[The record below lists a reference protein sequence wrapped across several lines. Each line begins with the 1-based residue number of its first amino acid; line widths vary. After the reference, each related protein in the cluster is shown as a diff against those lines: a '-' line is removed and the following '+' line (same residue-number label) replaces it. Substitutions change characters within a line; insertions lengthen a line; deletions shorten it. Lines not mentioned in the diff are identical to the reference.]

1 MKYIAITIALLI
13 STLAFGQQK
22 YQTYTSKDP
31 AFSISKPV
39 GWKTEEDMSEIIPV
53 AFISP
58 KEGDNDNFTENINVV
73 AENAE
78 GYELH
83 GYYQANM
90 QMMQNSLEGFK
101 VLSEIVGSNY
111 YGIVYVHGFQG
122 VNLKVMAFIYHDN
135 ASKGYVV
142 TATSTEEN
150 FNKYR
155 PIFEKVCKS
164 LKF

>member
-135 ASKGYVV
+135 VSKGYVV

>member
-1 MKYIAITIALLI
+1 MKYIAITIAFMI
-13 STLAFGQQK
+13 SSLAFGQQK

-39 GWKTEEDMSEIIPV
+39 GWKTEEDMSELIPV
-53 AFISP
+53 VFISP
-58 KEGDNDNFTENINVV
+58 KEGESDNFTENINVV
-73 AENAE
+73 MENAE

-83 GYYQANM
+83 GYYQANI

-101 VLSEIVGSNY
+101 VLTEVVGSNY
-111 YGIVYVHGFQG
+111 YGITYVHGFRG

-135 ASKGYVV
+135 ASRGFVV
-142 TATSTEEN
+142 TGTSTEEN
-150 FNKYR
+150 FRKYQ
-155 PIFEKVCKS
+155 PIFDKVCKS